1 VGFPG
6 EMEAQFQRT
15 LKLVEQLRM
24 DKVHCAAYSTRPGTI
39 ADRTMEDD
47 IPQAEKT
54 SRRERI
60 DALQQS
66 ILTEIN
72 AELVGSE
79 FEVLVEARNKGK
91 WQGRTRSN
99 KLVFFPIAE
108 PASNN
113 DDGGDRL
120 GQLVNV
126 KVERAGPWSL
136 QGQPK

>member
-1 VGFPG
+1 
-6 EMEAQFQRT
+6 
-15 LKLVEQLRM
+15 M

-99 KLVFFPIAE
+99 KLVFFPIIE
-108 PASNN
+108 
-113 DDGGDRL
+113 DDAPDRL
-120 GQLVNV
+120 GELVNV
-126 KVERAGPWSL
+126 RIERAGPWSL
-136 QGQPK
+136 QGQPN

>member
-1 VGFPG
+1 
-6 EMEAQFQRT
+6 
-15 LKLVEQLRM
+15 
-24 DKVHCAAYSTRPGTI
+24 
-39 ADRTMEDD
+39 MEDD
-47 IPQAEKT
+47 VPHEEKT
-54 SRRERI
+54 SRRERV
-60 DALQQS
+60 DGLQQS

-99 KLVFFPIAE
+99 KLVFFPIA
-108 PASNN
+108 
-113 DDGGDRL
+113 DDDDRL

-136 QGQPK
+136 QAKPTEIE